1 MGNIGSAYGSHRIK
15 HSIVLE
21 GNDDD
26 DDYDGYGSGDGD
38 DDDDDDTQDQ
48 LFNCFRG
55 VFQ

>member
-15 HSIVLE
+15 HSIVFE
-21 GNDDD
+21 ADDD
-26 DDYDGYGSGDGD
+26 DDDDDGYGDDG

-48 LFNCFRG
+48 TFNCFLG